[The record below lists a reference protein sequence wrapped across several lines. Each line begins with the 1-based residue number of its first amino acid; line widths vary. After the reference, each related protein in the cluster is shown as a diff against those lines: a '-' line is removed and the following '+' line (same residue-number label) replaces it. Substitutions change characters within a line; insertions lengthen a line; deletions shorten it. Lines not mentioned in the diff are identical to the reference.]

1 MSRPLPARVQS
12 ATGGDTE
19 AVREHILTAAY
30 RVVARDGLAA
40 ASTRA
45 IAEEAG
51 LAGGTLY
58 NYFGNRV
65 GLVAAAIVHR
75 ARTITDPVAD
85 LPARA
90 GIGTLAENLEY
101 FADQASTVLGE
112 LVPLFAAAF
121 SDTALLAEVRRRMA
135 EVGMLSDP
143 ATAVEQYLVAERR
156 LGRIAAD
163 ADCRAA
169 ASIVVSMCHD
179 DAFQSYLHGDG
190 AGRRSRRREIE
201 LVVRSLTG
209 SQPSRSGK

>member
-1 MSRPLPARVQS
+1 MSRPLPARVQA

-19 AVREHILTAAY
+19 SVREHILTAAY
-30 RVVARDGLAA
+30 RVIARDGLTA

-65 GLVAAAIVHR
+65 GLVAAAIIHR
-75 ARTITDPVAD
+75 TRALTDPVAD

-90 GIGTLAENLEY
+90 GTGTLAGNLEH
-101 FADQASTVLGE
+101 FAAQAGAVLGE

-121 SDTALLAEVRRRMA
+121 SNGALLAEVRSRMA
-135 EVGMLSDP
+135 EVGMVNDP
-143 ATAVEQYLVAERR
+143 AAAVEQYLVAERG
-156 LGRIAAD
+156 LGRVAAS
-163 ADCRAA
+163 ADCKAA

-179 DAFQSYLHGDG
+179 DAFQNYLHGSS
-190 AGRRSRRREIE
+190 AKRRRRREIE
-201 LVVRSLTG
+201 LVVHALTG
-209 SQPSRSGK
+209 TEPPRNRK